1 MIISVVVVAG
11 LLGAF
16 GIYRAALSYAI
27 QQRQA
32 ELRDAGVLM
41 TREEINDSYVLPP
54 AGQNAADIY
63 LRAFA
68 ARQEPPQPVMDLLP
82 PFSGTAKYPG
92 PTEPYTEAMLAAMR
106 EYLAINRE
114 ERELLREASAFEQSR
129 YPIDMT
135 QVNSQRF
142 VHLGGTRKSSHLL
155 SLNMRLATEDGDNA
169 AVADAFVDMLSI
181 ARSLEDE
188 PTLVSHLVRIS
199 IVSMAVD
206 EMLAAINRT
215 SLNDEALQQSQV
227 ALAEL
232 DMGLAPMRI
241 AMRGETAMC
250 DSYFDLPADSPDLD
264 YLMSSKATRV
274 AYRVA
279 GLAAFDRLA
288 YLNLAEL
295 RDQAFNGP
303 THELPKSFDEIE
315 ARRANVA
322 GYCILTQVLLAAID
336 GAARTTLDRIA
347 RYRALRIIIAVERF
361 RLAEGR
367 VPDSLVELIPTYL
380 DAVPVDPYV
389 EAPMSYTHSGSSYI
403 VYSVGR
409 NGKDDGAISAV
420 DGDYVPL
427 DVELHVER

>member
-1 MIISVVVVAG
+1 
-11 LLGAF
+11 
-16 GIYRAALSYAI
+16 
-27 QQRQA
+27 
-32 ELRDAGVLM
+32 
-41 TREEINDSYVLPP
+41 
-54 AGQNAADIY
+54 
-63 LRAFA
+63 
-68 ARQEPPQPVMDLLP
+68 
-82 PFSGTAKYPG
+82 
-92 PTEPYTEAMLAAMR
+92 
-106 EYLAINRE
+106 
-114 ERELLREASAFEQSR
+114 
-129 YPIDMT
+129 
-135 QVNSQRF
+135 
-142 VHLGGTRKSSHLL
+142 
-155 SLNMRLATEDGDNA
+155 
-169 AVADAFVDMLSI
+169 
-181 ARSLEDE
+181 
-188 PTLVSHLVRIS
+188 
-199 IVSMAVD
+199 
-206 EMLAAINRT
+206 
-215 SLNDEALQQSQV
+215 LNDEALQQSQD
-227 ALAEL
+227 ALAGL

-241 AMRGETAMC
+241 AMRGETAIC

-279 GLAAFDRLA
+279 GLSAFDRLA

-295 RDQAFNGP
+295 RDRAFNGP

-336 GAARTTLDRIA
+336 GAARTTLDRMA

-367 VPDSLVELIPTYL
+367 VPDSLVELIPAYL

-420 DGDYVPL
+420 DGDYAPL